1 MALTADTRYF
11 KLSEFRHPELMD
23 LDFVAW
29 LNKVR
34 AEYGFPLT
42 LTSDARTPEE
52 NAAASGSSPTSRHL
66 VGQAIDAEFPPTANH
81 VWHLVQAVMTVADAH
96 PIELELVNGP
106 SDRHIHL

>member
-11 KLSEFRHPELMD
+11 ALAEFRHPELMD
-23 LDFVAW
+23 EAFVAW

-52 NAAASGSSPTSRHL
+52 NAAASGSSPTSRH
-66 VGQAIDAEFPPTANH
+66 
-81 VWHLVQAVMTVADAH
+81 
-96 PIELELVNGP
+96 
-106 SDRHIHL
+106 